1 MMEFSQSDGILD
13 LFSNNP
19 CIYYRRLWEFFE
31 LMKVLQ
37 TLLLKWLTKLFQIT
51 FQQTRGHVMLLSR
64 KTSMIIKA
72 LSFR

>member
-51 FQQTRGHVMLLSR
+51 CQQTRGHVMLLSR